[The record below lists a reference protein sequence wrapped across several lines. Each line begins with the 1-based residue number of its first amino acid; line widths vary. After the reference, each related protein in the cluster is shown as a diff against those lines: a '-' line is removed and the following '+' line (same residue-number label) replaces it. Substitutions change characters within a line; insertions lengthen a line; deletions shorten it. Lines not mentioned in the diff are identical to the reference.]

1 MSKKKLGYVGLSHL
15 SFCYAISSAIKG
27 YDIVLFDFDKK
38 ILNQLNDYLIDF
50 NEKNILNYFKKYRKN
65 FHLTSKIDDLK
76 KCKTIFISK
85 DIKTNNNNKS
95 DYKPI
100 KKYISTLDKKMPKKI
115 SFVIQSQVTP
125 GFCNSL
131 NIKKRN
137 LFYHVETL
145 IFGKALERAT
155 YPERIIVGYDIKKR
169 NKFDHF
175 YNEYLKKYN
184 CPILKMNYLSAEIS
198 KMAIN
203 LSLSSSVT
211 IANLLSRLSDKIGAN
226 YLDIEKSLRSDSRI
240 GKYSYLTAGLG
251 ISGGNIERDL
261 INFKKIFL
269 KNKISPNFV
278 KSIIKNSSDSK
289 NWIIDRF
296 LEIYKKNKFKKIAI
310 LGLSYKKDNS
320 TIKNSP
326 SINFLKKIKNLK
338 MNVGIYDDLLDNFNG
353 NSVIDLKYAIKDAEL
368 IVIARNFKNI
378 NFVIKNIFLNNKKL
392 KYCLDPFSLIDKNS
406 IKKRS
411 KINIIQIGKNKHRN
425 KLKN

>member
-1 MSKKKLGYVGLSHL
+1 MLNKKIGYVGLSHL
-15 SFCYAISSAIKG
+15 SLCYAISSAIKG
-27 YDIVLFDFDKK
+27 YHIVLFDFDKK
-38 ILNQLNDYLIDF
+38 ILSQLNDYLIDF
-50 NEKNILNYFKKYRKN
+50 NEKNILKYFKKYRKN
-65 FHLTSKIDDLK
+65 FHLTNQMNDLK
-76 KCKTIFISK
+76 KCETIFISK
-85 DIKTNNNNKS
+85 DIKTNNNNES

-100 KKYISTLDKKMPKKI
+100 KKYISDLDKKMPKKI
-115 SFVIQSQVTP
+115 SFVIQSQVIP

-131 NIKKRN
+131 NIKNRN

-155 YPERIIVGYDIKKR
+155 YPERIIVGYDIKKK
-169 NKFDHF
+169 KFDNF

-226 YLDIEKSLRSDSRI
+226 YLDIERSLRSDVRI
-240 GKYSYLTAGLG
+240 GKYSYFTAGLG

-261 INFKKIFL
+261 NNFKKIFS

-289 NWIIDRF
+289 NWIIDCF
-296 LEIYKKNKFKKIAI
+296 LDIYKKNKFKKIAI

-326 SINFLKKIKNLK
+326 SISFLKKIKNLK
-338 MNVGIYDDLLDNFNG
+338 MNVGIYDDLIDNFNG
-353 NSVIDLKYAIKDAEL
+353 NSVVDLKKAIKDAEL
-368 IVIARNFKNI
+368 IIIARDFKNI
-378 NFVIKNIFLNNKKL
+378 NFVIKNILLNSKKL
-392 KYCLDPFSLIDKNS
+392 KYCLDPFSLIDKSSFKN
-406 IKKRS
+406 KFKV
-411 KINIIQIGKNKHRN
+411 NIIQIGKNKLRN
-425 KLKN
+425 

>member
-1 MSKKKLGYVGLSHL
+1 MLNKKIGYVGLSHL
-15 SFCYAISSAIKG
+15 SLCYAISSAIKG
-27 YDIVLFDFDKK
+27 YHIVLFDFDKK
-38 ILNQLNDYLIDF
+38 ILSQLNDYLIDF
-50 NEKNILNYFKKYRKN
+50 NEKNILKYFKKYRKN
-65 FHLTSKIDDLK
+65 FHLTNQMNDLK
-76 KCKTIFISK
+76 KCETIFISK
-85 DIKTNNNNKS
+85 DIKTNNNNES

-100 KKYISTLDKKMPKKI
+100 KKYISDLDKKMPKKI
-115 SFVIQSQVTP
+115 SFVIQSQVIP

-131 NIKKRN
+131 NIKNRN

-155 YPERIIVGYDIKKR
+155 YPERIIVGYDIKKK
-169 NKFDHF
+169 KFDNF

-226 YLDIEKSLRSDSRI
+226 YLDIERSLRSDVRI
-240 GKYSYLTAGLG
+240 GKYSYFTAGLG

-261 INFKKIFL
+261 NNFKKIFS

-289 NWIIDRF
+289 NWIIDCF
-296 LEIYKKNKFKKIAI
+296 LEICKKNKFKKIAI

-326 SINFLKKIKNLK
+326 SISFLKKIKNLK
-338 MNVGIYDDLLDNFNG
+338 MNVGIYDDLIDNFNG
-353 NSVIDLKYAIKDAEL
+353 NSVVDLKKAIKDAEL
-368 IVIARNFKNI
+368 IIIARDFKNI
-378 NFVIKNIFLNNKKL
+378 NFVIKNILLNSKKL
-392 KYCLDPFSLIDKNS
+392 KYCLDPFSLIDKSSFKN
-406 IKKRS
+406 KF
-411 KINIIQIGKNKHRN
+411 KINIIQIGKNKLRN
-425 KLKN
+425 

>member
-1 MSKKKLGYVGLSHL
+1 MLKKYIGYAGLSHL
-15 SFCYAISSAIKG
+15 SLCYAISSAIKG

-38 ILNQLNDYLIDF
+38 IINQLNSYLIDF
-50 NEKNILNYFKKYRKN
+50 NEKNILKYFKKYRKN
-65 FHLTSKIDDLK
+65 FHLTSQMDDLK

-85 DIKTNNNNKS
+85 DIKTNNNNES
-95 DYKPI
+95 DYRPI
-100 KKYISTLDKKMPKKI
+100 KKYISELDKKIPKKI
-115 SFVIQSQVTP
+115 SFIIQSQVTP

-131 NIKKRN
+131 NIKKRD

-155 YPERIIVGYDIKKR
+155 HPERIIVGYDIKKKK
-169 NKFDHF
+169 KFDHF

-240 GKYSYLTAGLG
+240 GKYSYLAAGLG

-261 INFKKIFL
+261 NNFKKIFS

-289 NWIIDRF
+289 NWIIDCF
-296 LEIYKKNKFKKIAI
+296 LEIYKKNKFKRIAI

-326 SINFLKKIKNLK
+326 SINFLKRIKNLK
-338 MNVGIYDDLLDNFNG
+338 INVGIYDDLIDNFDN
-353 NSVIDLKYAIKDAEL
+353 NSISDLKNAIKDAEL
-368 IVIARNFKNI
+368 IIIARDFKNI
-378 NFVIKNIFLNNKKL
+378 DFIIKNIFLDNKKI

-406 IKKRS
+406 FKNKS
-411 KINIIQIGKNKHRN
+411 NINIIQIGKNRLTN
-425 KLKN
+425 EI